1 MQAFDATDAHIGQ
14 IVNKMKANNVYNDTL
29 IIVASKHGQGSI
41 DPSLYAK
48 IDPQLLADTITV
60 PTAWI
65 TVRLQRIFSPKH
77 NPAARHDPL
86 TYHTMTR

>member
-1 MQAFDATDAHIGQ
+1 
-14 IVNKMKANNVYNDTL
+14 MKANGVYNDTL

-65 TVRLQRIFSPKH
+65 TVRP
-77 NPAARHDPL
+77 
-86 TYHTMTR
+86 